1 MADALARGRDVR
13 LTRVSAPTARTAGAR
28 VPARMDVTVFGATGK
43 IGHLVVEQLLEAGHH
58 VRALVRSPG
67 KLTVE
72 DDHLEVIV
80 AELDDAPA
88 IRKAVDGAD
97 AVISALGPAI
107 DPFLRSGPLTEA
119 TRTIVAAMHE
129 SGVRR
134 LIALATVSVPDP
146 RDRPGLDRPARA
158 RRRSACSSPARC
170 ARSRGSARSSPPP
183 SWTGRSPG
191 SPRPSTSRPT
201 APCAPGSSA
210 ATSGRPMARTDV
222 AAFLVDQLTD
232 DRFVGASP
240 AISN

>member
-1 MADALARGRDVR
+1 VI
-13 LTRVSAPTARTAGAR
+13 APTARTAGAR
-28 VPARMDVTVFGATGK
+28 VPGWMDVTVFGATGK

-58 VRALVRSPG
+58 VTALVRSPG
-67 KLTVE
+67 KLTV
-72 DDHLEVIV
+72 DDDRLEVIV

-146 RDRPGLDRPARA
+146 RDRPGLIDRLVPVGIGLLIPGALREIQGISEVVTTSELDWTLARI
-158 RRRSACSSPARC
+158 
-170 ARSRGSARSSPPP
+170 
-183 SWTGRSPG
+183 
-191 SPRPSTSRPT
+191 T
-201 APCAPGSSA
+201 APIDIPANGTLRA
-210 ATSGRPMARTDV
+210 GFLGGDVGAPMARTDV

-232 DRFVGASP
+232 DRFVAASP

>member
-1 MADALARGRDVR
+1 
-13 LTRVSAPTARTAGAR
+13 
-28 VPARMDVTVFGATGK
+28 MDVTVFGATGK

-67 KLTVE
+67 KLTIE

-97 AVISALGPAI
+97 AVISSLGPAI

-146 RDRPGLDRPARA
+146 RDRPGLIDRLVPVGIGLLIPGALREIQGISEVVTTSELDWTLARI
-158 RRRSACSSPARC
+158 
-170 ARSRGSARSSPPP
+170 
-183 SWTGRSPG
+183 
-191 SPRPSTSRPT
+191 T
-201 APCAPGSSA
+201 APIDIPANGTLRA
-210 ATSGRPMARTDV
+210 GFLGGGVGAPMARTDV